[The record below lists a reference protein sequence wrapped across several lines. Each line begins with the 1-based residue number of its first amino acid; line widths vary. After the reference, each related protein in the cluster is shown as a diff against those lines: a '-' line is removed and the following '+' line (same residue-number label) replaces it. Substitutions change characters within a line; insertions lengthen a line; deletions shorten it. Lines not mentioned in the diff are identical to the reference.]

1 MDKSM
6 LKIEPSNATLGA
18 QITGVDLSRP
28 LTDADFARVLRALG
42 QFGVL

>member
-6 LKIEPSNATLGA
+6 LKIEPSNPTLGA
-18 QITGVDLSRP
+18 QITGVGLARP
-28 LTDADFARVLRALG
+28 LTDADFARVLPAHG